1 MAERPSQWG
10 QDTRESI
17 LEQLSD
23 GKSLRE
29 ICSAPGMPS
38 DRLVRKWAALDAD
51 FGPQYVRAR
60 EAGMDAMADEIIAI
74 ADDTAGD
81 IKVTSDGKEVV
92 NQEAINRSRL
102 RVDARKW
109 IMSKIAPKTYGDK
122 LDLNHSGSIGTMD
135 EAAVDARLLEL
146 LRQAGGAATSG
157 AKAADHSDDAA

>member
-38 DRLVRKWAALDAD
+38 ESLVRKWATNEAD
-51 FGPQYVRAR
+51 FGAQYARAR
-60 EAGMDAMADEIIAI
+60 EAGMDAMADEILAI
-74 ADDTAGD
+74 ADDAAGD